1 MKPHL
6 RNISVFETSL
16 LGDSVPVNVSLV
28 SSVLHDAKEKHG
40 LSGSR
45 LLLLSHGNGGLH
57 KVSIRYQVAVK
68 NKIKVALPL
77 FEKGVLRRFSGAV
90 VAEDG

>member
-1 MKPHL
+1 MKTHL

-28 SSVLHDAKEKHG
+28 SGVLHDAKEKHG

-45 LLLLSHGNGGLH
+45 LLLFSHGNGGLH
-57 KVSIRYQVAVK
+57 KVNIKYRVTVK
-68 NKIKVALPL
+68 K
-77 FEKGVLRRFSGAV
+77 
-90 VAEDG
+90 